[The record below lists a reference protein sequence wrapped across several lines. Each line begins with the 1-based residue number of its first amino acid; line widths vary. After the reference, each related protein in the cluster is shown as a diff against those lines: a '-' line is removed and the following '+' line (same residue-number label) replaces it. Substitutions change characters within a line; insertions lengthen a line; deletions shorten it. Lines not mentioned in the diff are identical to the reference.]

1 MEFSTSVIKI
11 SVGLSIPDFGKD
23 NTVFPD
29 GELSK
34 DAESGV
40 TWKYVTSSFLPP
52 EFMALSRIC
61 KSKSIAAEVMP
72 AGIMPVK

>member
-29 GELSK
+29 GEVSK

-40 TWKYVTSSFLPP
+40 
-52 EFMALSRIC
+52 I
-61 KSKSIAAEVMP
+61 
-72 AGIMPVK
+72 